1 MAKGKGKEVKSPKA
15 KDGAAAERKRPS
27 SDADATPSFSD
38 ATVAS
43 LTKRIEQKL
52 KGDESANGGL
62 SKAEKKQKS
71 EKNEKRKE
79 QNQTIETKPTVK
91 PVKKREL
98 LADVKPTDKAG
109 KKRDRSGKIIKPEV
123 SEKSYPTA
131 ERQHDVGKNL
141 EEEVYAIGGTK
152 EDLDLVAGVESDSEM
167 EDKEV
172 SSGDLEKLRRD
183 LGRLINGGNELPE
196 VPDLPMQ
203 ETKPAETKQER
214 KQEGKQSE
222 ENRTE
227 KLAQEKKSK
236 GNNALEKKTESKKTQ
251 RNDSL
256 PSNLTQDSKTLK
268 KGPSSSNLVSK
279 IFPFGEGSFILTHI
293 VYRLSLSVPI
303 GMLLCF
309 QKYPM
314 TPVTT

>member
-1 MAKGKGKEVKSPKA
+1 MAKGKGKEDKSLRA

-38 ATVAS
+38 AMVAS

-52 KGDESANGGL
+52 KGDEGANGGL
-62 SKAEKKQKS
+62 SKAEKKEKL
-71 EKNEKRKE
+71 EKNDKRKE
-79 QNQTIETKPTVK
+79 RNQVIEMKPTEK

-98 LADVKPTDKAG
+98 LADVKPTDNKAG
-109 KKRDRSGKIIKPEV
+109 KKRDRSGKIIQSEV
-123 SEKSYPTA
+123 SEKPHSTA
-131 ERQHDVGKNL
+131 ERQRDVRKNL

-172 SSGDLEKLRRD
+172 SSGDLEKLRSD
-183 LGRLINGGNELPE
+183 LGKLINGGNELPE

-203 ETKPAETKQER
+203 ETKPIKTKQER

-227 KLAQEKKSK
+227 KLTQEKKSK
-236 GNNALEKKTESKKTQ
+236 GNNALEKKTESKKIQ
-251 RNDSL
+251 KNESL
-256 PSNLTQDSKTLK
+256 PSALTQDSKMSE
-268 KGPSSSNLVSK
+268 KGLSSSIS
-279 IFPFGEGSFILTHI
+279 
-293 VYRLSLSVPI
+293 LSLSVPI
-303 GMLLCF
+303 GIILYF

-314 TPVTT
+314 IPIAT